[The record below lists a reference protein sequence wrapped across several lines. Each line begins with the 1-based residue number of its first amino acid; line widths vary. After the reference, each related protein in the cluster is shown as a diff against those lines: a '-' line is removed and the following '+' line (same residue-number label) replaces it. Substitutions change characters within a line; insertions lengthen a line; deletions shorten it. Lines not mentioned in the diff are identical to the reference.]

1 MLVKIA
7 CTRHVLVN
15 IAPNDKENP
24 IAKNQER
31 ICNTSEQHFI
41 SSYLRLHYFRNVSS
55 AHNQLD
61 IYVFISHKIY
71 SQYLSYI
78 CNCKNSF
85 DCYNTEKFVY
95 IKLHSSMIFVYFVFC
110 FLLLKIE
117 NYSQL
122 KTFPTPGL
130 RILLV
135 QLILVDYLIY
145 LVYVFIYLLT
155 TCTHIDN
162 CFLRFFLQCLSSD
175 RTY

>member
-1 MLVKIA
+1 MTK
-7 CTRHVLVN
+7 
-15 IAPNDKENP
+15 
-24 IAKNQER
+24 R
-31 ICNTSEQHFI
+31 IQQPKT
-41 SSYLRLHYFRNVSS
+41 RNVSAIQVNS
-55 AHNQLD
+55 TLFLHIYDYIISETCQAHTINQ
-61 IYVFISHKIY
+61 IYTCLYHTK
-71 SQYLSYI
+71 YI
-78 CNCKNSF
+78 HSTSLIFVNCKNSF
-85 DCYNTEKFVY
+85 DCYNTEKCVY

-162 CFLRFFLQCLSSD
+162 CFLRFFFAMPFV
-175 RTY
+175 